1 MWLWWRRQLDSSGYE
16 AGSLKLRCCFNALGQ
31 SSVGGES
38 RPDRPDRGAPPS
50 ALHAWRGLA
59 AGAGRSTTGVRSLQV
74 TASCQL
80 PEEHPAIG
88 GRECF
93 ADNFLSAANPSR
105 SLSVMRFAA
114 ASRSFLDFSISRIA
128 EPPKHR
134 DGHAHHTTHHA
145 PHATHHTPR
154 FCPLP
159 SRQQNRASKAAD
171 ASHHTPW

>member
-105 SLSVMRFAA
+105 SLSVMRFACGVPQL
-114 ASRSFLDFSISRIA
+114 SRFLDFSNCRTSKTPRR
-128 EPPKHR
+128 PRTP
-134 DGHAHHTTHHA
+134 HHA
-145 PHATHHTPR
+145 PRTTRHTSHTEV
-154 FCPLP
+154 LP
-159 SRQQNRASKAAD
+159 SPISTTEQG
-171 ASHHTPW
+171 